1 MEIVDESV
9 SVFVLWLLIFVFK
22 KQKTKQKKP
31 HQTSPD
37 LETIWTYVFCFK
49 LNIYI
54 FPQGEIRVTGF
65 NQEVDKFYSLIE
77 TGKVRCSFR

>member
-22 KQKTKQKKP
+22 KTKKKT

-77 TGKVRCSFR
+77 AGKVRCSFR

>member
-9 SVFVLWLLIFVFK
+9 SVFVLLLLIL
-22 KQKTKQKKP
+22 KQQKP
-31 HQTSPD
+31 HQISPD

-65 NQEVDKFYSLIE
+65 NQEVDKFFSLIE
-77 TGKVRCSFR
+77 AGKVRRSFR